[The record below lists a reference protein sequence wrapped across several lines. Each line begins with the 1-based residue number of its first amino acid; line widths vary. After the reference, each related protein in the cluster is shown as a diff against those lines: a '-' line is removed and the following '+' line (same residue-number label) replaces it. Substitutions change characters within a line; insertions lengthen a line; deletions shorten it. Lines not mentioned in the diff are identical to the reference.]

1 VRLQGIDHIGIEV
14 RYLDRA
20 EEFYSGVLGL
30 EVVNRFDNQVLFRGE
45 GFNLALFRNQ
55 NMEPMGG
62 GDVSKPFGKGHWAF
76 TVDMEELKAAR
87 ERFGKDGVPYHG
99 PVDWDDHDCLYFLD
113 PDGNLLEI
121 LAYR

>member
-1 VRLQGIDHIGIEV
+1 MRLQGIDHIGIEV

-20 EEFYSGVLGL
+20 EEFYVGVLGL
-30 EVVNRFDNQVLFRGE
+30 EVVGRFENQVLLHGE

-55 NMEPMGG
+55 DVKPMGG
-62 GDVSKPFGKGHWAF
+62 GDVSQPFGKGHWAF
-76 TVDMEELKAAR
+76 TVEMAELNAAR
-87 ERFGKDGVPYHG
+87 DRFGEQGVPCHG
-99 PVDWDDHDCLYFLD
+99 LVEWGDHDCLYFLD